1 MKCRNC
7 GENDANFIYTKIVNG
22 EKQELVL
29 CSDCAKKLGIED
41 WNLDFN
47 MPIDFSSFLGD
58 FWNEEDNI
66 FLNPFENKAEN
77 KCLNCG
83 MTFEEFLNKGKFGCS
98 SCYSAFE
105 NKLDEV
111 MKQIHGAKRHIGR
124 KAKILDKLK
133 EGKEKI
139 EEKHQE
145 IKEKIEEKNNEKHK
159 LNNLKRELKTA
170 ISEERY
176 EDAAKLRDEIKSL
189 EDNK

>member
-7 GENDANFIYTKIVNG
+7 GENEASFIYTKIVNG

-29 CSDCAKKLGIED
+29 CSECAKKLGIED

-66 FLNPFENKAEN
+66 FFNPYENQN
-77 KCLNCG
+77 GYKCLNCG
-83 MTFEEFLNKGKFGCS
+83 MTFDEFLNKGKFGCS
-98 SCYSAFE
+98 SCYSTFE

-111 MKQIHGAKRHIGR
+111 MKQIHGAQKHIGR
-124 KAKILDKLK
+124 KARILDKNEDKVKQNNQDIK
-133 EGKEKI
+133 ENI
-139 EEKHQE
+139 EEKD
-145 IKEKIEEKNNEKHK
+145 K
-159 LNNLKRELKTA
+159 LTELKKKLKIA

-176 EDAAKLRDEIKSL
+176 EDAANLRDEIRQL
-189 EDNK
+189 ED